1 MDPLLTLQALGKP
14 ARYKA
19 KQRIYIKG
27 AQAREV
33 FILNSGEALNILV
46 SPDGHEL
53 VLQRVCP
60 GDLVPMTGLLGD
72 GIYQTDCIAQT
83 NCEVTHMAASTLRK
97 VLQSDPVL
105 SFYVLEQALRRLK
118 RRSQQLTDTA
128 FLPVRARLSK
138 WLVER
143 LEEQGNGGNDAVLD
157 LNGSERL
164 IGLALGGVSRE
175 TVSRH
180 LSVLVQAQVIA
191 RSGKKIIIRD
201 VAKLRAMM

>member
-19 KQRIYIKG
+19 RQRIYAKG

-33 FILNSGEALNILV
+33 FILNSGEALNIVV
-46 SPDGHEL
+46 SADGHEL

-60 GDLVPMTGLLGD
+60 GDIVPMTGLLGD
-72 GIYQTDCIAQT
+72 AIYQTDCVAQVD
-83 NCEVTHMAASTLRK
+83 CEFTRVPVPALRTI
-97 VLQSDPVL
+97 LQSDPVL
-105 SFYVLEQALRRLK
+105 SFYVLEIALK
-118 RRSQQLTDTA
+118 RLRHRSQQLTDTA
-128 FLPVRARLSK
+128 FLPVRSRLSK
-138 WLVER
+138 WLLQR
-143 LEEQGNGGNDAVLD
+143 LEEKGSAQNNAVLD

-180 LSVLVQAQVIA
+180 LSALVQAQVIA
-191 RSGKKIIIRD
+191 RSGKKITIRD